1 MEKYKEKN
9 NNELKNFYLFIIG
22 QFVSQFGSKMTSY
35 GFILWGFKESGS
47 VFTSSLLTICYLIPE
62 IFLSFIAGG
71 ISDRWD
77 KKKIILIS
85 DSIAGLFSFI
95 ILIFFSLDILKIE
108 YLYLVNFLLGIG
120 DAFQNPASEV
130 TISLIVSKEN
140 YIKTSG
146 VRSFFN
152 SFITIFVP
160 IVAVAIY
167 ALSGLKYILIID
179 FLTFIFAFITL
190 LFFVDIPKIKVLEEK
205 NKKIYQQC
213 IHGIKYI
220 FLKKDILS
228 LIYFMGFI
236 NLIAGMYNTALA
248 PMILSRTSNNDF
260 QLGIVTSSVGI
271 SGLLGS
277 LIVPKFPYPKKRVPL
292 MINIMV
298 FSFLICNTLL
308 GIGKNY
314 IWWTLAV
321 LMGHFFVPLLL
332 ANMEYFMRTKVP
344 IEMQGK
350 VFSARN
356 TIQYATLPLGNLLC
370 GILAD
375 RFFEPYMLETS
386 KLQKIFQYF
395 VGSGSGSGLALMYV
409 FLGIIGFIGSLL
421 FKINKNFKKLD
432 D

>member
-1 MEKYKEKN
+1 
-9 NNELKNFYLFIIG
+9 
-22 QFVSQFGSKMTSY
+22 
-35 GFILWGFKESGS
+35 
-47 VFTSSLLTICYLIPE
+47 
-62 IFLSFIAGG
+62 
-71 ISDRWD
+71 
-77 KKKIILIS
+77 
-85 DSIAGLFSFI
+85 
-95 ILIFFSLDILKIE
+95 
-108 YLYLVNFLLGIG
+108 
-120 DAFQNPASEV
+120 
-130 TISLIVSKEN
+130 
-140 YIKTSG
+140 
-146 VRSFFN
+146 
-152 SFITIFVP
+152 
-160 IVAVAIY
+160 
-167 ALSGLKYILIID
+167 
-179 FLTFIFAFITL
+179 
-190 LFFVDIPKIKVLEEK
+190 
-205 NKKIYQQC
+205 
-213 IHGIKYI
+213 
-220 FLKKDILS
+220 
-228 LIYFMGFI
+228 MGFI

-260 QLGIVTSSVGI
+260 QLGIVTSSVGV

-321 LMGHFFVPLLL
+321 LMGHFFVPLLLANMEYFMRTKVPILL

-395 VGSGSGSGLALMYV
+395 VGSGSGSGLALMYI